1 MLREIVICSDVFC
14 YQPYNLRNIVLSA
27 LKLNYFLYAE
37 KTGPML

>member
-1 MLREIVICSDVFC
+1 LKLYQFLYAERNYDLNDVV
-14 YQPYNLRNIVLSA
+14 LLSA

>member
-1 MLREIVICSDVFC
+1 VMFF
-14 YQPYNLRNIVLSA
+14 VLSA